1 MFDEQSALIGIVLGF
16 LVGVSVLIGTLIY
29 LSPRRNIEF
38 YYRESDM
45 ANSKPIFMIRQDNK
59 VEFIVRNYTLRN
71 EQGEIIATF
80 RKNVFTNI
88 LRRKWHLYFQNKHFL
103 IKEDSIILSL
113 LRRFLP
119 FGQYIRTNFI
129 FLNVTTDP
137 DSATIVGIFKR
148 KFELFDNYTLD
159 MSSDPAFTIPR
170 QHALCMAVLLD
181 TGEKR

>member
-16 LVGVSVLIGTLIY
+16 LVGVSVLIGTLTY

-59 VEFIVRNYTLRN
+59 IEFIVRNYTLRN

-129 FLNVTTDP
+129 FLDVTTDP
-137 DSATIVGIFKR
+137 DSTMIVGIFKR
-148 KFELFDNYTLD
+148 KFELFDSYTLD
-159 MSSDPAFTIPR
+159 MSSDPAFTVPR